1 MKKIIC
7 LVFVILS
14 ILSCLTACSF
24 LSNITNK
31 IENNAESKPKIEEMM
46 SLLAENRISDAKNLL
61 HPEANEN
68 ANESL
73 EQIASYINGR
83 NAGSM
88 KLTNI
93 NISSS
98 TGTSGKTRQEQVTYQ
113 VTLTDGEIVSLNT
126 IYLSNKAGNGFIS
139 IQLALG
145 TS

>member
-61 HPEANEN
+61 HPEANED
-68 ANESL
+68 ANEAL